1 MMLFAG
7 NSPTEP
13 VALPQVSPDGAD
25 ANQIA
30 DAFSSPNVTLD
41 SGGSLFLSLPD
52 GTAEHAPLTGL
63 EPNTAY
69 QVTGEVL
76 VYQQDAAL
84 QIAIIDSVTVIG
96 STNINSTVFPPF
108 SFMNNATTDDLKMR
122 LLSNGKQLSFSK
134 LDIKKL

>member
-1 MMLFAG
+1 MLFAG

-13 VALPQVSPDGAD
+13 MALPLLGPDGAN

-30 DAFSSPNVTLD
+30 DAFSSPNVRLD
-41 SGGSLFLSLPD
+41 SGGSLFLSLTD

-69 QVTGEVL
+69 LVTGEVH
-76 VYQQDAAL
+76 VFQQDAAL

-96 STNINSTVFPPF
+96 STNINSTTFVPF
-108 SFMNNATTDDLKMR
+108 NFLTKATTTDLKMR
-122 LLSNGKQLSFSK
+122 LLSNGKQLSFIK
-134 LDIKKL
+134 LDITKV